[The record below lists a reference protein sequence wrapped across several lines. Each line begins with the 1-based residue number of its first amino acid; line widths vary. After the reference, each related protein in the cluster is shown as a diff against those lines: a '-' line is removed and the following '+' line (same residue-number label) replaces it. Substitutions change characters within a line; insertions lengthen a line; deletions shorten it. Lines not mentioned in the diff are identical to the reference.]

1 MLDNLHARFHH
12 LGIACRDL
20 DRERAGWLILG
31 YCEEGA
37 VFLDPLQKIRG
48 QFLTGPGPRIEL
60 VTPQGAGSPVE
71 GYLARGTKIYH
82 QAYVCPDLNAALAK
96 LTAAGAKITAA
107 PAPAVAFDGRDI
119 AFVMLPNLNLI
130 ELIEA
135 PE

>member
-1 MLDNLHARFHH
+1 MLDSLHARFHH
-12 LGIACRDL
+12 LGVACRDL
-20 DRERAGWLILG
+20 DRERAGWLALG
-31 YCEEGA
+31 YQEEGA
-37 VFLDPLQKIRG
+37 VFLDPRQKIRG

-60 VTPQGAGSPVE
+60 VTPHGDGSPVD

-82 QAYVCPDLNAALAK
+82 QAYECPDLEAALAI
-96 LTAAGAKITAA
+96 LSAAGAKITAA
-107 PAPAVAFDGRDI
+107 PAPAVAFEGRDI